1 MPRARGQHDDVTG
14 PRGNH
19 YPIVPAELRCH
30 LAAVDTEYFVRIA
43 VKMMNGEF
51 NMPATRR
58 IAGLI
63 FLSL

>member
-14 PRGNH
+14 LRGNH
-19 YPIVPAELRCH
+19 YPIVSAELRGH
-30 LAAVDTEYFVRIA
+30 LAAVDTEHLVRIA
-43 VKMMNGEF
+43 VKVMNDQF
-51 NMPATRR
+51 NTPATRR